1 MEQTDVK
8 TIKIEEAD
16 LSILKKIQADT
27 DMVIKELGQI
37 KLAEIGLEG
46 RNQRAV
52 NFLEDLKTRE
62 KDLAEK
68 LEAKY
73 GKGSLNVD
81 TGELIPIK

>member
-8 TIKIEEAD
+8 TIKIEEGD
-16 LSILKKIQADT
+16 LDILKKIQADT
-27 DMVIKELGQI
+27 DMLIKELGQI

-46 RNQRAV
+46 RNERAV

>member
-8 TIKIEEAD
+8 TIKIEEGD
-16 LSILKKIQADT
+16 LDILKKIQSDT
-27 DMVIKELGQI
+27 DMLIKELGQI

-46 RNQRAV
+46 RNERAV

>member
-8 TIKIEEAD
+8 TIKIEEGD
-16 LSILKKIQADT
+16 LDILKKIQSDT
-27 DMVIKELGQI
+27 DMLIKELGQI

-46 RNQRAV
+46 RNERAV

-68 LEAKY
+68 LDAKY

>member
-16 LSILKKIQADT
+16 LNILKKIQADT

>member
-16 LSILKKIQADT
+16 LNTLKKIQADT

-37 KLAEIGLEG
+37 KLAEIGLKG
-46 RNQRAV
+46 RNERAV